1 MRFNQMWEKLV
12 AKKPNLTEP
21 HAEVTIKA
29 EQFKSLLWKFY
40 ENGYDE
46 STQDSAD
53 SRRDSSESANFFD
66 DLFGGFGSR

>member
-12 AKKPNLTEP
+12 AKKPNLTDP
-21 HAEVTIKA
+21 NAEVTIKA

-46 STQDSAD
+46 SKRDSAD
-53 SRRDSSESANFFD
+53 SSQRRGGSTSIFD
-66 DLFGGFGSR
+66 EIFGGFK